1 MWEAVIGLSVTMVFG
16 LVGGIVVAL
25 KKQFKRAIDALVNK
39 SGGHRLGS
47 GAVPAP
53 DATPTPDA
61 NPGPDA
67 TPAPDAHQGPE
78 VAIVQGT
85 PREEEA
91 SRGTNPFL

>member
-39 SGGHRLGS
+39 SGGHKLGS

-53 DATPTPDA
+53 DATPA
-61 NPGPDA
+61 PGA

-78 VAIVQGT
+78 VAVVQGT